1 MVSQIW
7 RSGLRKQPLLAVLGL
22 FLSMMA
28 ARAEA
33 PDRCE
38 QNAPCRKLL
47 QQARQLFAA
56 GRYDKARPA
65 FEKAFALT
73 GEKDARLLMDIGR
86 TQQFLGNLDEAVST
100 YRRLL
105 ATVPHD
111 APERDIVL
119 PWLRELLLT
128 NQSEDLPEAA
138 SSAPA
143 HPSPPAKPRTTKSPA
158 PPKTSE
164 LILPLEAPVAP
175 SSEPAMNDLLA
186 PLATCNTETS
196 STPKKRRIAGSVL
209 LGAGLVALTPSGVLL
224 SQNNHEATNIMGCEP
239 GSADHLC
246 R

>member
-56 GRYDKARPA
+56 GRYDKAQPA

-105 ATVPHD
+105 AAVPHD

-164 LILPLEAPVAP
+164 LILPLEALVASNP
-175 SSEPAMNDLLA
+175 EPAIDNPLA
-186 PLATCNTETS
+186 PLATCNTEKS
-196 STPKKRRIAGSVL
+196 STPKKLRIV
-209 LGAGLVALTPSGVLL
+209 GACCWGQDRSL
-224 SQNNHEATNIMGCEP
+224 
-239 GSADHLC
+239 
-246 R
+246 